1 MLLRYSTIKILL
13 PKVVEAGHSL
23 APTSVKLFKFS
34 QSSGDSLSYMHVMKR
49 KKWTNKK
56 FVEHHTGGSLATSL
70 IQVKEIMAKGKE
82 IPLISSNKM
91 MRAAITEM
99 NKKNLGIVCVKDKNS
114 IMLLTDGD
122 IRRHSNNLYK
132 KKIVKVATKN
142 PTWIADTDT
151 ALSAI
156 NIMNSKGITS
166 LLVAKK
172 RISKKRL
179 KDWWVSYICILLW
192 RWELNEKK

>member
-1 MLLRYSTIKILL
+1 M
-13 PKVVEAGHSL
+13 
-23 APTSVKLFKFS
+23 
-34 QSSGDSLSYMHVMKR
+34 
-49 KKWTNKK
+49 
-56 FVEHHTGGSLATSL
+56 
-70 IQVKEIMAKGKE
+70 
-82 IPLISSNKM
+82 
-91 MRAAITEM
+91 AAITEM
-99 NKKNLGIVCVKDKNS
+99 NKKKLGIVCIKDKNS

-156 NIMNSKGITS
+156 NTMNTKGITS
-166 LLVAKK
+166 LLVTKK
-172 RISKKRL
+172 SWISKKRL